1 MNDFL
6 CSIYLSIIWISD
18 LVLHKTLYMSD
29 VWKSHFLCFTA
40 FGIIFWF
47 SILSPT
53 LLAFMSFARL
63 MVVVYPFYTRYKRP
77 GFTLMLILI
86 VFGISLAFS
95 GFVTLM
101 IKFTYKYLPTMF
113 CLPFINPTNA
123 FLLTKIVTWFI
134 IIIQSITPM
143 VIILIYVVL
152 FRTLQKSKVKGMKS
166 PSAFQ
171 LVLQLY
177 LITVS
182 NILCWFPVNIVYI
195 TSMFLL
201 TYPIE
206 LIIWT
211 IVTILPIN
219 SIVNPL
225 VFIFTMKKNK
235 TY

>member
-1 MNDFL
+1 
-6 CSIYLSIIWISD
+6 
-18 LVLHKTLYMSD
+18 MSD

-47 SILSPT
+47 SILSPN

-63 MVVVYPFYTRYKRP
+63 MVVVNPFYTRYKRP

-95 GFVTLM
+95 VFVTLM

-113 CLPFINPTNA
+113 CLPFIDPTNA

-134 IIIQSITPM
+134 IIIQSITSI
-143 VIILIYVVL
+143 VIILIFVIL
-152 FRTLQKSKVKGMKS
+152 FRILQKSKVKGMKS

-182 NILCWFPVNIVYI
+182 NILCWFPVKIVYI

-201 TYPIE
+201 TYPIDNCY
-206 LIIWT
+206 
-211 IVTILPIN
+211 N
-219 SIVNPL
+219 STHKFNC
-225 VFIFTMKKNK
+225 
-235 TY
+235 